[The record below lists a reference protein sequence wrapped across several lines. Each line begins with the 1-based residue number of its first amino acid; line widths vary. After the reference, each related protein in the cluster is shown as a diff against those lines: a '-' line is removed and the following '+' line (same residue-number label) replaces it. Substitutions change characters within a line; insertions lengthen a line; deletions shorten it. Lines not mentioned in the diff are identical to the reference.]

1 VDDNE
6 VSRKQRKYKEQH
18 PDSYNSYAEQ
28 EYTRPRTPRP
38 KNRKPAIELPNAP
51 QSYYDNAMPR
61 KRQLRNKDE
70 IKSGNANGSRAI
82 YRKRGYDYWTG
93 V

>member
-1 VDDNE
+1 MDDKE

-28 EYTRPRTPRP
+28 EYTRPRP
-38 KNRKPAIELPNAP
+38 KNRKPAIELPNPP

>member
-1 VDDNE
+1 MPKVMADNE

-28 EYTRPRTPRP
+28 EYTRP
-38 KNRKPAIELPNAP
+38 KGKKPAIELP
-51 QSYYDNAMPR
+51 QSFYDNAMPR

-70 IKSGNANGSRAI
+70 IKAGQSRGKRAI
-82 YRKRGYDYWTG
+82 YRKQGYDYWTG